1 MSQPDYRDE
10 GPGEKPLDPAAER
23 IQAKLKRLLLGSSLV
38 MIAGFI
44 AVFAAILYKINSNKT
59 DVSADQYA
67 ATVAVGADAEILQ
80 ANISGGLLM
89 VLVREGSKTALLRFD
104 PVTGKQLGR
113 TDFVAR

>member
-23 IQAKLKRLLLGSSLV
+23 IQAKLKRLLFGSSLV

-44 AVFAAILYKINSNKT
+44 AVFAAIIYKINSNKS
-59 DVSADQYA
+59 DVAGGQFA
-67 ATVAVGADAEILQ
+67 ATVAVSAEAEVLQ
-80 ANISGGLLM
+80 ASLSDGLLL
-89 VLVREGSKTALLRFD
+89 VLVREGSRTSLLRFD
-104 PVTGKQLGR
+104 PVTGKELGR